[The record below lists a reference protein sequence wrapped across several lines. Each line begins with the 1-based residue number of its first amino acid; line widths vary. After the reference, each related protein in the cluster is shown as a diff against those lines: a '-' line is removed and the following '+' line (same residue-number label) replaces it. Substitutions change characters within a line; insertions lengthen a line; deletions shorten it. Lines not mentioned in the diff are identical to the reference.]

1 MRYHDIRPYSY
12 NNVQIDSG
20 HKYIN
25 ASWIHIP
32 KLRYFIATQ
41 GPIPNTIE
49 DFWIM
54 CNQYDVEKIIML
66 CELNENNMEKCAKY
80 WDPKLMNNFE
90 IKTIEESDV
99 SKGIK
104 SRVFKLFD
112 KYKNNS
118 KKIHQTQLYG
128 WVDHSDLN
136 IDNFD
141 KIIKLINFINEK
153 KTNKPVVV
161 HCSAG
166 VGRTGT
172 FISLY
177 NLFLEI
183 MDQIRDNKKK
193 TIEFSIFNLVRKIKE
208 LRMFMVENENQYI
221 LLYSFVNYILYNYNK

>member
-1 MRYHDIRPYSY
+1 
-12 NNVQIDSG
+12 
-20 HKYIN
+20 
-25 ASWIHIP
+25 
-32 KLRYFIATQ
+32 
-41 GPIPNTIE
+41 
-49 DFWIM
+49 
-54 CNQYDVEKIIML
+54 ML
-66 CELNENNMEKCAKY
+66 VKELNLEF
-80 WDPKLMNNFE
+80 LNFL
-90 IKTIEESDV
+90 ININ
-99 SKGIK
+99 
-104 SRVFKLFD
+104 
-112 KYKNNS
+112 NNS

>member
-1 MRYHDIRPYSY
+1 MKIIIWEDKIIKDNYIENYSKREFEILNEIIEYDQEHNSLLDEPNYYLRYHDIRPYSY

-104 SRVFKLFD
+104 SRVFKL
-112 KYKNNS
+112 
-118 KKIHQTQLYG
+118 
-128 WVDHSDLN
+128 
-136 IDNFD
+136 
-141 KIIKLINFINEK
+141 
-153 KTNKPVVV
+153 
-161 HCSAG
+161 
-166 VGRTGT
+166 
-172 FISLY
+172 
-177 NLFLEI
+177 
-183 MDQIRDNKKK
+183 
-193 TIEFSIFNLVRKIKE
+193 
-208 LRMFMVENENQYI
+208 
-221 LLYSFVNYILYNYNK
+221 